1 MTLFLKYSTIFKLI
15 VFYSTI
21 IFLIINILESCVSIR
36 SYRRDSQD
44 LKKSKGAITLI
55 WRTESELDNYGFNI
69 YRSDSEDGPFE
80 KINKEIIPGHGTTN
94 EPHEYKYV
102 DTDCIVGKK
111 YYYYLEEVDLKG
123 YKKKISP
130 VIQQIAE

>member
-1 MTLFLKYSTIFKLI
+1 MFSKYLTIFKVI
-15 VFYSTI
+15 IFYSAI
-21 IFLIINILESCVSIR
+21 IFLISTLESCASIR
-36 SYRRDSQD
+36 YYRHNRKDSN
-44 LKKSKGAITLI
+44 KSKGAITLI

-69 YRSDSEDGPFE
+69 YRSDSENGPFE

-102 DTDCIVGKK
+102 DTECIVGKR

-123 YKKKISP
+123 NKKKISP